1 MQVHISPSMRRITI
15 SASPGFLD
23 PMRMKGAARYLSYRC
38 LFWTMLLLVFLLPF
52 LFITTALVTL
62 EGVNKC
68 SSLGTL
74 HRHHAFPDFTPPP
87 RLHCLCF
94 SLMSSPSLLTHQHI
108 LHLGTGTHDNQI
120 RIQVLLRRTVPEER
134 ASE

>member
-1 MQVHISPSMRRITI
+1 MGWPTMQVHISPSMRRITI

-68 SSLGTL
+68 SSLGT
-74 HRHHAFPDFTPPP
+74 HHHHHHHHAFFPDFTPPP
-87 RLHCLCF
+87 L
-94 SLMSSPSLLTHQHI
+94 SLLLSYVI
-108 LHLGTGTHDNQI
+108 PIPFN
-120 RIQVLLRRTVPEER
+120 PSPYF
-134 ASE
+134 ASWDRPP